1 MPSLSDLLIIPA
13 LTETDDAYILDVDL
27 GKDSITEIFFNFSK
41 IMDFIEQNLFTKLLC
56 DEIF

>member
-41 IMDFIEQNLFTKLLC
+41 IMDFIEQNL
-56 DEIF
+56 

>member
-27 GKDSITEIFFNFSK
+27 GKDSLTEISSKFSK
-41 IMDFIEQNLFTKLLC
+41 LLDFV
-56 DEIF
+56 D

>member
-1 MPSLSDLLIIPA
+1 MPSLSDHLNIPA

-41 IMDFIEQNLFTKLLC
+41 IMDFIEQNL
-56 DEIF
+56 